1 MNQPIAEFVREAL
14 LRGVSRDEIARS
26 LEKGGWSARE
36 IQTALDAFVETEL
49 PVPVPR
55 KRVSSSP
62 KEAFLFLVLFSTLYT
77 AAFAFGSMLFDL
89 INLTMPQPGETVS
102 WWISSLRAGIASVV
116 VAFPIFL
123 FMCRLIARETIRN
136 PGQKISPIRR
146 WLTYLTLFVAAT
158 AIVCDLITLII
169 TFLEGD
175 ITLRFS
181 LKVVVVAIL
190 AGGTFLYYLRDLR
203 RDEVAPSAVPERARA
218 GAKLAFAGLITSVI
232 AVLAMGFWFTGSPMR
247 ARLLAQDRQ
256 RVQDLTAICGRAESY
271 YRDKGRLQE
280 SLAACDISPAT
291 FVQQRKDRVTGE
303 LYVYRVVDATHFE
316 VGATFAL
323 PSAPN
328 ETVQHRYSSGYFAS
342 DEAGFWK
349 HGAGWQTFRIDVARK
364 KR

>member
-14 LRGVSRDEIARS
+14 LRRVSREEIARA
-26 LEKGGWSARE
+26 LGKGGWSDKE
-36 IQTALDAFVETEL
+36 IQSALEAFVETEL

-77 AAFAFGSMLFDL
+77 SAFAFGSMVFDL
-89 INLTMPQPGETVS
+89 IDLMLPQPGDS
-102 WWISSLRAGIASVV
+102 AMWLIGKLRGGIASVV

-123 FMCRLIARETIRN
+123 FMCRLIMREMARN

-158 AIVCDLITLII
+158 AIVCDLITLIV

-175 ITLRFS
+175 MTLRFT
-181 LKVVVVAIL
+181 LKVAAVAML

-203 RDEVAPSAVPERARA
+203 RDEVAPSAAPERTQI
-218 GAKLAFAGLITSVI
+218 GTKLAFAGLIGAVV
-232 AVLAMGFWFTGSPMR
+232 AVLVMGFWYAGSPMR

-256 RVQDLTAICGRAESY
+256 RVQDLTAIYGRVEIY
-271 YRDKGRLQE
+271 YREKGALPE
-280 SLAACDISPAT
+280 SLAACDFSPAT
-291 FVQQRKDRVTGE
+291 FVQQKKDRVTGE
-303 LYVYRVVDATHFE
+303 SFVYRVVDPTHIE

-323 PSAPN
+323 PSAPDK
-328 ETVQHRYSSGYFAS
+328 TGPGYDSSYFGP
-342 DEAGFWK
+342 EEEGFWK
-349 HGAGWQTFRIDVARK
+349 HGANRQSFRIDAARK

>member
-14 LRGVSRDEIARS
+14 SRGVSRDEITRA
-26 LEKGGWSARE
+26 LGKGGWSAKE

-62 KEAFLFLVLFSTLYT
+62 KEAFFFLVLFSALYT
-77 AAFAFGSMLFDL
+77 AAFAFGAMLFDL
-89 INLTMPQPGETVS
+89 INLTFPQPGETAS
-102 WWISSLRAGIASVV
+102 WWIQSLRFGIAWVV

-123 FMCRLIARETIRN
+123 FMSGLIARETARN

-158 AIVCDLITLII
+158 AIVGDLIALIV

-175 ITLRFS
+175 LTLRFG
-181 LKVVVVAIL
+181 LKVAVVAIL
-190 AGGTFLYYLRDLR
+190 AGGTFLHYLRDLR
-203 RDEVAPSAVPERARA
+203 RDEMAPSASPERARP
-218 GAKLAFAGLITSVI
+218 GARLAFAGLIG
-232 AVLAMGFWFTGSPMR
+232 AVVAVVAMGFWFAGSPMR

-256 RVQDLTAICGRAESY
+256 RVQDLTAIYWRVENY
-271 YRDKGRLQE
+271 YRDKGTLPE

-291 FVQQRKDRVTGE
+291 FVQQKKDRVTGE
-303 LYVYRVVDATHFE
+303 PYVYRVMDATHFE

-323 PSAPN
+323 PSAPDDGGR
-328 ETVQHRYSSGYFAS
+328 HRYSSGYWGPGEES
-342 DEAGFWK
+342 FWK
-349 HGAGWQTFRIDVARK
+349 HGAGRQTFRIDVARK